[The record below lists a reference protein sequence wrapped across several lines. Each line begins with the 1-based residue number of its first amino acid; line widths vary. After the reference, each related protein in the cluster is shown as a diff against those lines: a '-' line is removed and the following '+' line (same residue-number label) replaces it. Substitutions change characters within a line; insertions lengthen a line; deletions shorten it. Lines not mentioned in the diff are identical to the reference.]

1 MKCWFVKLNNF
12 AKKSSYMPSTL
23 FLQSE
28 VQDPY
33 SLYTTMLN
41 EHAIYWDEANQIWA
55 IYSHKYCTEILNS
68 PNVHIP
74 VFNQNNEQKLNEYA
88 LQIISQLSRLSNDIQ
103 HQIAKETA
111 VLLFSNMKSISINEI
126 IEKLLQNKLVQDK
139 IDWVDTVC
147 KKLPILVVLKSFG
160 FKENDCLF
168 ISDKIKQLVKIMLP
182 NKSSEQVQSINEISK
197 EIYLI
202 TEKHLSSL
210 NFYQPLLNTI
220 SKTHSIGTDE
230 TITMCVSNLI
240 GLFIQSYDAGRG
252 ILSNSLLQIM
262 NNNKLIFENDKNKMW
277 VQKLVI
283 ETLRFDP
290 PIHNTRRVAIADI
303 TLNDTLIKKGDAILI
318 VLAAANRD
326 LQRFSNPM
334 NFDIERANN
343 NEHLTFGI
351 GGHMCLAKHFS
362 ITLATEALCY
372 LLDRYKTI
380 KLLERNIQYEP
391 MINARLP
398 KTILISLL

>member
-1 MKCWFVKLNNF
+1 
-12 AKKSSYMPSTL
+12 MPSTL

-41 EHAIYWDEANQIWA
+41 EHPIHWNEANQIWA

-74 VFNQNNEQKLNEYA
+74 VINQNNEQKLNEYA

-103 HQIAKETA
+103 HHIAKETA
-111 VLLFSNMKSISINEI
+111 ILLFSNMKSIFINEI
-126 IEKLLQNKLVQDK
+126 IKNLLQNELMQNK
-139 IDWVDTVC
+139 IDWVNTVC
-147 KKLPILVVLKSFG
+147 KKLPILVVLKSFD
-160 FKENDCLF
+160 FKEADCFF
-168 ISDKIKQLVKIMLP
+168 ISEKIEQLVKIMLP
-182 NKSSEQVQSINEISK
+182 NKSTEQVQSINEISK
-197 EIYLI
+197 EIYSI

-210 NFYQPLLNTI
+210 NFYHPLLNTI
-220 SKTHSIGTDE
+220 SKTHTITINE
-230 TITMCVSNLI
+230 TIAMCVSNLI

-262 NNNKLIFENDKNKMW
+262 NNDNLIFENDRDKMW
-277 VQKLVI
+277 IQKSVT
-283 ETLRFDP
+283 EVLRFDP
-290 PIHNTRRVAIADI
+290 PIHNTRRVAVADI
-303 TLNDTLIKKGDAILI
+303 TLGDTIIKKGEAILI

-326 LQRFSNPM
+326 PEKFNNAM
-334 NFDIERANN
+334 DFDIERANN

-362 ITLATEALCY
+362 INLATEAISY
-372 LLDRYKTI
+372 LSDQYKTI
-380 KLLERNIQYEP
+380 KLLEKNIHYEP
-391 MINARLP
+391 MLNARLP
-398 KTILISLL
+398 KSILISLL